1 MGSSKLFNISQ
12 TECEVTNEVLEKDLT
27 SFKNKDLTG
36 FKNLSGLIN
45 RKNMKQYEIQL
56 ESGKY
61 YHIYNR
67 GINGTNLFFEERNY
81 LYFLQ
86 KYSFYMSDILDTY
99 AYCLLGNHF
108 HLLVRV
114 KELTSF
120 EINEGLTNFK
130 SSEDLTGFKNLS
142 GLKVNKGLHSPD
154 RLVSK
159 KFSDLFNSYTKSI
172 NKSQSR
178 TGGLFETPF
187 KRKLVNSETY
197 FTQLIWYIH
206 FNPQK
211 HGFVNDFKDYPYSS
225 YQGHINN
232 KSTKLTKQQEME
244 WFGSENE
251 YEKFHRSIHSEE
263 NFNHLTIE
271 Y

>member
-1 MGSSKLFNISQ
+1 MKA
-12 TECEVTNEVLEKDLT
+12 NE
-27 SFKNKDLTG
+27 
-36 FKNLSGLIN
+36 IP
-45 RKNMKQYEIQL
+45 L

-114 KELTSF
+114 KEMTGF
-120 EINEGLTNFK
+120 DINEGLTDFK
-130 SSEDLTGFKNLS
+130 NSEDLTGFKNSVDLTGFKNLS
-142 GLKVNKGLHSPD
+142 GLYSNKGLHSPD
-154 RLVSK
+154 RIVSK

-187 KRKLVNSETY
+187 KRKLVNSDDY
-197 FTQLIWYIH
+197 FTKLIWYIH

-225 YQGHINN
+225 YHGHITN
-232 KSTKLTKQQEME
+232 KSSKLAKQQVIE
-244 WFGSENE
+244 WFGSEYD
-251 YEKFHRSIHSEE
+251 YEKFHRTLHREE

>member
-1 MGSSKLFNISQ
+1 MK
-12 TECEVTNEVLEKDLT
+12 TNE
-27 SFKNKDLTG
+27 
-36 FKNLSGLIN
+36 IP
-45 RKNMKQYEIQL
+45 L

-86 KYSFYMSDILDTY
+86 KYSFYMDEVLETF

-114 KELTSF
+114 KEMSGF

-130 SSEDLTGFKNLS
+130 SSDDLTSFKNSKDLTGFKNSEDLTGFKNLS
-142 GLKVNKGLHSPD
+142 GLNANKGLHSPD
-154 RLVSK
+154 RIVSK
-159 KFSDLFNSYTKSI
+159 KFSDFFNSYTKSI

-225 YQGHINN
+225 YHGHISN
-232 KSTKLTKQQEME
+232 KSTKLAKQQVME
-244 WFGSENE
+244 WFGSKNE

>member
-1 MGSSKLFNISQ
+1 MK
-12 TECEVTNEVLEKDLT
+12 TNE
-27 SFKNKDLTG
+27 
-36 FKNLSGLIN
+36 IP
-45 RKNMKQYEIQL
+45 L

-86 KYSFYMSDILDTY
+86 KYSFYMDEVLETF

-114 KELTSF
+114 KEMSGF

-130 SSEDLTGFKNLS
+130 SSDDLTSFKNSKDLTGFKNLS
-142 GLKVNKGLHSPD
+142 GLNANKGLHSPD
-154 RLVSK
+154 RIVSK
-159 KFSDLFNSYTKSI
+159 KFSDFFNSYTKSI

-225 YQGHINN
+225 YHGHISN
-232 KSTKLTKQQEME
+232 KSTKLAKQQVIE
-244 WFGSENE
+244 WFGSEYD
-251 YEKFHRSIHSEE
+251 YEKFHRTLHSEE

>member
-1 MGSSKLFNISQ
+1 MK
-12 TECEVTNEVLEKDLT
+12 TNE
-27 SFKNKDLTG
+27 
-36 FKNLSGLIN
+36 IP
-45 RKNMKQYEIQL
+45 L

-86 KYSFYMSDILDTY
+86 KYSFYMDEVLETF

-114 KELTSF
+114 KEMSGF

-130 SSEDLTGFKNLS
+130 SSDDLTSFKNSKDLTGFKNSEDLTGFKNLS
-142 GLKVNKGLHSPD
+142 GLNANKGLHSPD

-225 YQGHINN
+225 YHGHISN
-232 KSTKLTKQQEME
+232 KSTKLAKQQVIE
-244 WFGSENE
+244 WFGSEYD
-251 YEKFHRSIHSEE
+251 YEKFHRTLHSEE

>member
-1 MGSSKLFNISQ
+1 MK
-12 TECEVTNEVLEKDLT
+12 TNESPLEP
-27 SFKNKDLTG
+27 
-36 FKNLSGLIN
+36 
-45 RKNMKQYEIQL
+45 
-56 ESGKY
+56 GKY

-86 KYSFYMSDILDTY
+86 KYSFYMDEVLETF

-114 KELTSF
+114 KEMSGF

-130 SSEDLTGFKNLS
+130 SSDDLTSFKNSKDLTGFKNLS
-142 GLKVNKGLHSPD
+142 GLNANKGLHSPD
-154 RLVSK
+154 RIVSK
-159 KFSDLFNSYTKSI
+159 KFSDFFNSYTKSI

-225 YQGHINN
+225 YHGHISN
-232 KSTKLTKQQEME
+232 KSTKLAKQQVIE
-244 WFGSENE
+244 WFGSEYD
-251 YEKFHRSIHSEE
+251 YEKFHRTLHSEE